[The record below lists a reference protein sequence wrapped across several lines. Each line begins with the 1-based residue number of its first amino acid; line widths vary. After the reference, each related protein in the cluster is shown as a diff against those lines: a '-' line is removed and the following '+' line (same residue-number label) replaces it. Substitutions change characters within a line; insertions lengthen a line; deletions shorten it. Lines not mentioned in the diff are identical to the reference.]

1 MNFFKTL
8 FIKGTGNFAEINA
21 EFLEKK
27 KLSYPPDDSYL
38 QWLKSTGAKLEM
50 RKIEAQEKGEIV
62 PAEWHDKIK
71 LIEEA
76 IEKEKKSYYQ
86 KR

>member
-8 FIKGTGNFAEINA
+8 FISGTSNFAEINK

-27 KLSYPPDDSYL
+27 KLNYPPDDSYL
-38 QWLKSTGAKLEM
+38 QWLKSTYGKLEAKM
-50 RKIEAQEKGEIV
+50 ITAKEIGEII

-71 LIEEA
+71 FIEEE
-76 IEKEKKSYYQ
+76 IEKEKKLYYQ
-86 KR
+86 NH